1 MELKPGI
8 AVVYS
13 NTDKRVKV
21 VLPKIADLGYEP
33 VQALTLQPN
42 QSQKAARSLESETV
56 VQSKMLRMIEETDKT
71 LFRFTES
78 VSVSG
83 TNVHALCGRLDV
95 TAVEVPLAKTKES
108 KMEVQTIE
116 AFDNVVFKQIGRVAT
131 GDQATIH
138 PVEGKVVIQG
148 NAVVT
153 DERGKVSGHRMTLLQ
168 GQRRAIVEGDR
179 STGKR
184 ATMTL
189 PEMKP
194 RAK

>member
-1 MELKPGI
+1 
-8 AVVYS
+8 
-13 NTDKRVKV
+13 
-21 VLPKIADLGYEP
+21 LGYEDS
-33 VQALTLQPN
+33 QALTLQPD
-42 QSQKAARSLESETV
+42 QSQQTPQTPQAPGSETV
-56 VQSKMLRMIEETDKT
+56 VQSKTLRMIEETDKT

-95 TAVEVPLAKTKES
+95 TAVAVQIAETTES
-108 KMEVQTIE
+108 QLEVQTIE
-116 AFDNVVFKQIGRVAT
+116 AFDNIVFKQTGRVAT
-131 GDQATIH
+131 SDKATIQ
-138 PVEGKVVIQG
+138 PIEGKVVLEG

-153 DERGKVSGHRMTLLQ
+153 DEMGKVSGHRMTLLQ

-189 PEMKP
+189 PEMKS
-194 RAK
+194 RSK